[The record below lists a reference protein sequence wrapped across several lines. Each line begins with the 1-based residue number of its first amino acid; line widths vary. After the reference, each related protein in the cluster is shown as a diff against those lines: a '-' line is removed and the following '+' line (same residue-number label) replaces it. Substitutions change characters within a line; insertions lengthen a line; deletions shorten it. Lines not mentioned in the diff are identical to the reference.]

1 MSSDILVSI
10 SGLKKSFGKVLALS
24 GVSFELKRGEVHALL
39 GENGAGK
46 STLIKVISGVYI
58 PDEGVMEIKG
68 VPVVNNSPKKA
79 RDSGIATVFQELSLV
94 NELSVEDNIFLG
106 HAISNAFGALDR
118 GAMRSKA
125 VDLLRYV
132 GLNVSPTEK
141 VGALGS
147 AQQQLVEIAKALST
161 DPDIIIMDEPTDKLY
176 GDEQQ
181 QLYAIIKKLRA
192 DGKGIVYISHK
203 LEEILLIGD
212 RVTVLRDGKYISTS
226 STRETTHEQLISM
239 MVGRDI
245 GSLFPKEKVTIGD
258 DVLVVKGLSCGGF
271 LKDINLNA
279 RSGEILGIGGLV
291 GSGRTMLAQCIAG
304 VLKTDSGEV
313 FVDGRKL
320 DLKSPKDAIKSR
332 IAYLPE
338 DRKRYGL
345 VLGMNCFD
353 NVILP
358 SIPKFVVPKKAL
370 SQQVGRYV
378 DTLSIKTPSIF
389 SEAGNL
395 SGGNQ
400 QKVVIAK
407 WLSTRARVFIFDEPT
422 QGIDVGT
429 KAEIY
434 KLMCALA
441 KEGCC
446 IVMISSDM
454 NELLSMSDR
463 VSIMSAGQLAGTL
476 DHEEC
481 TPENVLRF
489 AFNQTTI
496 ADTEK

>member
-1 MSSDILVSI
+1 MDNETLISI
-10 SGLKKSFGKVLALS
+10 SGLKKSFGKVIALDN
-24 GVSFELKRGEVHALL
+24 VSFDLKRGEVHALL

-46 STLIKVISGVYI
+46 STLIKIISGVYA
-58 PDEGVMEIKG
+58 PDEGQIEIKG
-68 VPVVNNSPKKA
+68 NIVDNNTPRKA
-79 RDSGIATVFQELSLV
+79 LENGIATVFQELSLV

-106 HAISNAFGALDR
+106 HPITAVFGALKR
-118 GAMRSKA
+118 AEMSEKA
-125 VDLLRYV
+125 TALLNYV
-132 GLNVSPTEK
+132 GLDVSTKEK
-141 VGALGS
+141 IGNLGS

-161 DPDIIIMDEPTDKLY
+161 EPDIIIMDEPTDKLY

-181 QLYAIIKKLRA
+181 QLYRIIEKLRS
-192 DGKGIVYISHK
+192 DGKGIIYISHK
-203 LEEILLIGD
+203 LEEIIEIGD

-226 STRETTHEQLISM
+226 PAKGVTHEQLISM

-245 GSLFPKEKVTIGD
+245 GSLFPKETVPIGE
-258 DVLVVKGLSCGGF
+258 DVLCVKGLSCNDF
-271 LKDINLNA
+271 LKDISFSA

-304 VLKTDSGEV
+304 VLKFQSGEIL
-313 FVDGRKL
+313 VDGEKIEL
-320 DLKSPKDAIKSR
+320 NSPSDAIKSK

-345 VLGMNCFD
+345 VLGMSCLD
-353 NVILP
+353 NISLP
-358 SIPKFVVPKKAL
+358 SISKFVIPKKELTAKAENFISML
-370 SQQVGRYV
+370 N
-378 DTLSIKTPSIF
+378 IKTPGVLT
-389 SEAGNL
+389 EVGDL

-407 WLSTRARVFIFDEPT
+407 WLSTKAKVFIFDEPT

-434 KLMCALA
+434 RLMCNLA

-463 VSIMSAGQLAGTL
+463 ICVMNAGQLVGIL
-476 DHEEC
+476 NHDEC
-481 TPENVLRF
+481 TPENVLRY
-489 AFNQTTI
+489 AFNQ
-496 ADTEK
+496 AES

>member
-1 MSSDILVSI
+1 MDSEILVHI
-10 SGLKKSFGKVLALS
+10 SDLRKSFGSVLALDN
-24 GVSFELKRGEVHALL
+24 VSFELKKGEVHALL

-46 STLIKVISGVYI
+46 STLIKVISGVYT
-58 PDEGVMEIKG
+58 PDEGTMIIKG
-68 VPVVNNSPKKA
+68 QKVSAYSPKKA
-79 RDSGIATVFQELSLV
+79 RSSGVATVFQELSLV

-106 HAISNAFGALDR
+106 HEISTATGALNR
-118 GAMRSKA
+118 TVMKKK
-125 VDLLRYV
+125 VNELLAYV
-132 GLNVSPTEK
+132 GLDVPPQAKTGN
-141 VGALGS
+141 LGS

-176 GDEQQ
+176 GDEQK
-181 QLYAIIKKLRA
+181 QLYHIINKLRE
-192 DGKGIVYISHK
+192 DGKGIIYISHK
-203 LEEILLIGD
+203 LEEILLIAD
-212 RVTVLRDGKYISTS
+212 RVTVLRDGKYIST
-226 STRETTHEQLISM
+226 TKTEGTTHEQLISM

-245 GSLFPKEKVTIGD
+245 ESLFPKENVPIGE
-258 DVLVVKGLSCGGF
+258 DVLEVKDLSCGNY
-271 LKDINLNA
+271 LQNINFSV

-304 VLKTDSGEV
+304 VIKADMGKV
-313 FVDGRKL
+313 FIDGKEIS
-320 DLKSPKDAIKSR
+320 LKSPKEAIKSG

-345 VLGMNCFD
+345 VLSMSCID
-353 NVILP
+353 NIILP
-358 SIPKFVVPKKAL
+358 SIPSFVVNKKELTKNTDKAV
-370 SQQVGRYV
+370 S
-378 DTLSIKTPSIF
+378 TLSIKTPSLNTLV
-389 SEAGNL
+389 GNL

-407 WLSTRARVFIFDEPT
+407 WLSTKARVFIFDEPT

-434 KLMCALA
+434 KLMCNLA
-441 KEGCC
+441 KNGCC

-463 VSIMSAGQLAGTL
+463 VAVMSAGQMVGILNH
-476 DHEEC
+476 DEC

-489 AFNQTTI
+489 AFERS
-496 ADTEK
+496 DS